1 MYNQGSSKIMR
12 RLLGRPQSDSTTND
26 NSNLGPTS
34 SPLPTSYRP
43 NQSQNV
49 VYQAS
54 QPIVCLDRSADGR
67 LAVLGGRDILKTI
80 HIDGLHVREG
90 VDLRAYIQAQQANRS
105 SSLGNQLAIK
115 DVKWSSNHEGEPTIF
130 TACASGQIFQYNV
143 SRLGSATPGGTVL
156 DVIQTQ
162 EESRQ
167 INKLDSNPHKS
178 SLLLS
183 GGQEGI
189 VRLFDVRSPQPTRS
203 GQLTFHA
210 FKAFQGNSEGI
221 RDIKWCPKDGFIFA
235 CATDSGAILKWDV
248 KKANAPLLKINAHAS
263 PRGTSSISWHPDGN
277 HLISGGFDRKC
288 HVWDMSTTAER
299 RQKPQW
305 TISAPAPVSV
315 VSWRPP
321 LWSATAQGKRAA
333 QVAVSYGDSG
343 HGKKYGISG
352 VHIWDLGRPTM
363 PYKEIDRFEISPS
376 ALLWHDQDLL
386 WTAGVDGIF
395 SQSDVAF
402 APKTMDRQPLSSVD
416 FSPSGD
422 VVMMLE
428 ERAHP
433 PRPRPTTAVPE
444 VPSSFSTSPSGQ
456 MLSVS
461 RSDSEDDVVGS
472 FLGPR
477 KRGGRRRR
485 PSVRSAQVYNTTPPS
500 GTGTEEPI
508 ISLEQAI
515 NLTGTFKPQQIMAI
529 GRVPVASK
537 TAIYQ
542 YLASHYLEAL
552 EKGLPVDEDE
562 RPLNERVAGI
572 MDHYARA
579 AETVSQFRLAQT
591 WRIMAYA
598 VDLLLTR
605 RSEYHLEMR
614 TARRK
619 NSKPNGL
626 LEKSDSKANLSK
638 FGVMP
643 QLKVNGEASPRRATS
658 VSSME
663 SRQTTKKSL
672 LAEEIDS
679 ESNAATPLARP
690 VEDNLPEDHH
700 QYRSSGQT
708 LTPVQEVESFT
719 LPPNLN
725 ANLINAAQAEALA
738 GGRKRLDSTP
748 ISEDSHDSQISST
761 EGYDFYDLEAVDV
774 LPKAIDMPKKRE
786 PLSLDYA
793 GPKTPGGSKQR
804 MTVARHD
811 SDESFAQIFSVS
823 DTSHD
828 TSVSNSS
835 YSRMPPPASKGQQAE
850 PKSNSG
856 SRSTPEEEYES
867 RIRGRQLDA
876 LPDQKKQSV
885 PRAPVRQDS
894 SDLGEIF
901 MISQTTADSL
911 ESDYSPHISHETS
924 QHPIEHPAPRLEVM
938 RSMSPR
944 KTSNERVALGR
955 PEEQTSKTVIETD
968 FMPWLDDPDFPF
980 PLLSDTNAK
989 TRAVLPPLD
998 PYKLLSRALEFEAQ
1012 HSALNASA
1020 MILLLKPL
1028 VPDEVIDTGQA
1039 TAILTHHHQRLMS
1052 QKLFVEAALL
1062 RNLCVRDW
1070 PDGIDV
1076 WGDNYT
1082 SIFNRAQQRVNVGFT
1097 CSQCHKPREIDRSSG
1112 SSNGEPN
1119 AAAIWKCERCRATM
1133 APCAICG
1140 HRDATA
1146 SAMTPLPVAEALART
1161 DDAEDDS
1168 VLATWWYC
1176 PGCAH
1181 GGHATCIQG
1190 WHAPVTPPSTPPP
1203 NSSGRQRAGT
1213 TSGTSTPGG
1222 GGNSNYNFMSLLQSH
1237 DTAVPET
1244 YSDGCCPLDG
1254 CGHACLPGKWRN
1266 ETNIGKAE
1274 ELGRAVREQT
1284 RAGTPLASA
1293 SASVSAAALQRQ
1305 QQQQE
1310 TPSSTSSSRRHSTAA
1325 ANPIA
1330 FEPYAGSAPAVV
1342 GGVRSDI
1349 VEVSQSRA
1357 VEGVRE
1363 ALALAGIGRVGTGGS
1378 GGSGSGENEPDRLS
1392 SGYHTQNRSAGGGIM
1407 SVLSSSPGRVTS
1419 HLATAFNT
1427 SANNTSHN
1435 TESAPATAYGGL
1447 GSGFG
1452 AGGGAGNSGSG
1463 SGGTKSDR
1471 TDRERRKSV
1480 KFGGVTED
1488 GRGR

>member
-12 RLLGRPQSDSTTND
+12 RLLGRPQSDSTATD
-26 NSNLGPTS
+26 STNLGPTTS
-34 SPLPTSYRP
+34 SPLPTYRP
-43 NQSQNV
+43 SQSQNV
-49 VYQAS
+49 IYQAS

-105 SSLGNQLAIK
+105 ASLGNQLAIK
-115 DVKWSSNHEGEPTIF
+115 DVKWSSDHEGEPTIF

-143 SRLGSATPGGTVL
+143 NRLGSATPGGTVL

-189 VRLFDVRSPQPTRS
+189 VRLFDVRVPQTTRS
-203 GQLTFHA
+203 GQLTFRA

-248 KKANAPLLKINAHAS
+248 KKANAPLLKINAHAA
-263 PRGTSSISWHPDGN
+263 PRGTSSISWHPDGT

-288 HVWDMSTTAER
+288 HIWDMSTTAER
-299 RQKPQW
+299 RQKPRW
-305 TISAPAPVSV
+305 TISTPAPVSV

-321 LWSATAQGKRAA
+321 LWSATAQGK
-333 QVAVSYGDSG
+333 STS
-343 HGKKYGISG
+343 
-352 VHIWDLGRPTM
+352 
-363 PYKEIDRFEISPS
+363 
-376 ALLWHDQDLL
+376 
-386 WTAGVDGIF
+386 
-395 SQSDVAF
+395 
-402 APKTMDRQPLSSVD
+402 
-416 FSPSGD
+416 
-422 VVMMLE
+422 
-428 ERAHP
+428 
-433 PRPRPTTAVPE
+433 PRPRPTTSVPE
-444 VPSSFSTSPSGQ
+444 VTTSFSSSPSGQ

-477 KRGGRRRR
+477 KRGRRRR
-485 PSVRSAQVYNTTPPS
+485 PSVRSAQAYSTTPPS
-500 GTGTEEPI
+500 STGTEEPI
-508 ISLEQAI
+508 ISLEQAV

-537 TAIYQ
+537 TTIYQ

-552 EKGLPVDEDE
+552 EKGLPTDEDQ

-579 AETVSQFRLAQT
+579 AEAVSQFRLAQT
-591 WRIMAYA
+591 WRILAYA
-598 VDLLLTR
+598 VGLLLTR

-614 TARRK
+614 TTRRK
-619 NSKPNGL
+619 NSKSNGL

-638 FGVMP
+638 YGSLP
-643 QLKVNGEASPRRATS
+643 QLKVNSESSPRRAPSASS
-658 VSSME
+658 VE
-663 SRQTTKKSL
+663 SRQTLKKSL

-690 VEDNLPEDHH
+690 VDESTTEEQH

-725 ANLINAAQAEALA
+725 ATLINSAQA
-738 GGRKRLDSTP
+738 GGRKRLDSAP
-748 ISEDSHDSQISST
+748 LSEMSQDSQISST
-761 EGYDFYDLEAVDV
+761 EGYDFYDMEAVDV
-774 LPKAIDMPKKRE
+774 LPKAIDMPRKRK
-786 PLSLDYA
+786 PLSLDYV
-793 GPKTPGGSKQR
+793 GPKTPGSRQR
-804 MTVARHD
+804 MTVGRHD

-835 YSRMPPPASKGQQAE
+835 YSRMPPPPAKGQQE
-850 PKSNSG
+850 SKTGTGSG

-876 LPDQKKQSV
+876 SPDKKKQSL
-885 PRAPVRQDS
+885 PRGPVRQDS
-894 SDLGEIF
+894 SELGEIF
-901 MISQTTADSL
+901 MISQTTATSV
-911 ESDYSPHISHETS
+911 ESDYSSPQISHEAS

-968 FMPWLDDPDFPF
+968 FMPWPDDPDFPF
-980 PLLSDTNAK
+980 PLLSDANTKAH
-989 TRAVLPPLD
+989 AVLPPLD

-1020 MILLLKPL
+1020 MVLLLKPL

-1039 TAILTHHHQRLMS
+1039 TAILYHHHQRLMS

-1076 WGDNYT
+1076 WGDNYN

-1097 CSQCHKPREIDRSSG
+1097 CSQCHKPREIERSG
-1112 SSNGEPN
+1112 SSAQS

-1146 SAMTPLPVAEALART
+1146 SAMTPVPVAEALARSA
-1161 DDAEDDS
+1161 DAEDDS

-1190 WHAPVTPPSTPPP
+1190 WHAPVATPPTTPP
-1203 NSSGRQRAGT
+1203 NNNRQRTGT

-1222 GGNSNYNFMSLLQSH
+1222 SANTGYNPNFLSLLPSH
-1237 DTAVPET
+1237 DPAVPET
-1244 YSDGCCPLDG
+1244 YSDGCCP
-1254 CGHACLPGKWRN
+1254 
-1266 ETNIGKAE
+1266 
-1274 ELGRAVREQT
+1274 
-1284 RAGTPLASA
+1284 
-1293 SASVSAAALQRQ
+1293 
-1305 QQQQE
+1305 
-1310 TPSSTSSSRRHSTAA
+1310 STAA
-1325 ANPIA
+1325 ATPACPAN
-1330 FEPYAGSAPAVV
+1330 AGRDPDGVGIISIGCGAPTTAGPARRGRRWRRKHDDVLDGLV
-1342 GGVRSDI
+1342 AAAYQRGGGQRGVR
-1349 VEVSQSRA
+1349 A
-1357 VEGVRE
+1357 VRGLGAGRRGRGAERYRRGGAEPGRRGVRE
-1363 ALALAGIGRVGTGGS
+1363 ALALAGIGGRAGGGTGGGGS
-1378 GGSGSGENEPDRLS
+1378 GGVGGENNEQPDRLTS
-1392 SGYHTQNRSAGGGIM
+1392 SYHHQHTQSSSNRSTGGGIM
-1407 SVLSSSPGRVTS
+1407 SVLSSSPGRMSS
-1419 HLATAFNT
+1419 HLATAFGHHGHGHGTSTNS
-1427 SANNTSHN
+1427 SANSNSHHNNT
-1435 TESAPATAYGGL
+1435 TESAPATAHGG
-1447 GSGFG
+1447 F
-1452 AGGGAGNSGSG
+1452 GGAGSGAGAANSGG
-1463 SGGTKSDR
+1463 GGGGGTKSDR

-1488 GRGR
+1488 GRGGR

>member
-1 MYNQGSSKIMR
+1 MR
-12 RLLGRPQSDSTTND
+12 RLLGRPQSDSTAND

-49 VYQAS
+49 TYQAS

-167 INKLDSNPHKS
+167 INKLDTNPHKNT
-178 SLLLS
+178 LLLS

-189 VRLFDVRSPQPTRS
+189 VRLFDVRSPQTTRN
-203 GQLTFHA
+203 GQLTFRA

-221 RDIKWCPKDGFIFA
+221 RDIKWCPKDGLIFA

-277 HLISGGFDRKC
+277 HLVSGGFDRKV

-299 RQKPQW
+299 KQRAKW
-305 TISAPAPVSV
+305 TISAPAPVNV

-321 LWSATAQGKRAA
+321 LWSATAQAKRGA
-333 QVAVSYGDSG
+333 QIAVSYGDSG
-343 HGKKYGISG
+343 HGKKFGISA

-363 PYKEIDRFEISPS
+363 PYKEINRFDISPS

-386 WTAGVDGIF
+386 WTAGLDGLF

-402 APKTMDRQPLSSVD
+402 APKVMDRQPLSSLD

-433 PRPRPTTAVPE
+433 PRPRPATAVPE
-444 VPSSFSTSPSGQ
+444 VAATPSLGTSPSGQ
-456 MLSVS
+456 ILSVS

-477 KRGGRRRR
+477 KRNGRRRR
-485 PSVRSAQVYNTTPPS
+485 PSVRSTQPYSTTPPS

-508 ISLEQAI
+508 ISLEQAV

-537 TAIYQ
+537 TAVYQ
-542 YLASHYLEAL
+542 YMSSHYLDAL
-552 EKGLPVDEDE
+552 EKGLPSTEDG

-591 WRIMAYA
+591 WRILAYA
-598 VDLLLTR
+598 MGLLLTR

-619 NSKPNGL
+619 NSKPFGL
-626 LEKSDSKANLSK
+626 IEKSDSKGNLTK
-638 FGVMP
+638 FGSMP
-643 QLKVNGEASPRRATS
+643 QLSQLKVNGDASPRRATS
-658 VSSME
+658 VSSVE
-663 SRQTTKKSL
+663 SRQTLKKSL

-690 VEDNLPEDHH
+690 VDESVTEEQH
-700 QYRSSGQT
+700 QFRSSGQT

-725 ANLINAAQAEALA
+725 ASLLNSGKPDGEG
-738 GGRKRLDSTP
+738 GGRKRLDSAP
-748 ISEDSHDSQISST
+748 ISEVSHDSQISST
-761 EGYDFYDLEAVDV
+761 EGYDFYDMEAVDV

-786 PLSLDYA
+786 PLSLEYV
-793 GPKTPGGSKQR
+793 GPKTPNTRQR
-804 MTVARHD
+804 MTVNRHD
-811 SDESFAQIFSVS
+811 SDESFAQMFSVS
-823 DTSHD
+823 DTSHEASD
-828 TSVSNSS
+828 VSVSS
-835 YSRMPPPASKGQQAE
+835 YSRNPPPASRGQ
-850 PKSNSG
+850 PKSGSGSG
-856 SRSTPEEEYES
+856 SRSTPEDEYES
-867 RIRGRQLDA
+867 RIRGRQLESS
-876 LPDQKKQSV
+876 PDQKKQSL

-894 SDLGEIF
+894 DLSEIF

-911 ESDYSPHISHETS
+911 ESDYSPKISHEAS
-924 QHPIEHPAPRLEVM
+924 QNPIEHPAPRLEVM

-968 FMPWLDDPDFPF
+968 FMPWPDDPDFPF
-980 PLLSDTNAK
+980 PLLSDVNSK
-989 TRAVLPPLD
+989 NRAVLPPLD

-1020 MILLLKPL
+1020 MVLLLRPL
-1028 VPDEVIDTGQA
+1028 VPDEIIDEGQA
-1039 TAILTHHHQRLMS
+1039 TAILYHHHQRLMS

-1082 SIFNRAQQRVNVGFT
+1082 SIFNRSQQRVNVGFT
-1097 CSQCHKPREIDRSSG
+1097 CSQCHKPREIDRSGNTIPTAS
-1112 SSNGEPN
+1112 
-1119 AAAIWKCERCRATM
+1119 AIWKCERCRATM

-1146 SAMTPLPVAEALART
+1146 SALTPIPVAEALARS
-1161 DDAEDDS
+1161 DDADDDT

-1190 WHAPVTPPSTPPP
+1190 WHAPVTPPTTPPS
-1203 NSSGRQRAGT
+1203 NNYGRYRAGT

-1222 GGNSNYNFMSLLQSH
+1222 GGNNYNMMSLLQSH

-1274 ELGRAVREQT
+1274 ELGRVVREQT
-1284 RAGTPLASA
+1284 RAGTPLAP
-1293 SASVSAAALQRQ
+1293 AAIQRQ
-1305 QQQQE
+1305 QQAVGINNNSDHHP
-1310 TPSSTSSSRRHSTAA
+1310 TSSTSSSRRHSTAA
-1325 ANPIA
+1325 ANTVA

-1363 ALALAGIGRVGTGGS
+1363 ALALAGIGRGG
-1378 GGSGSGENEPDRLS
+1378 GGGMGIGGENEPDRLS
-1392 SGYHTQNRSAGGGIM
+1392 GYHAQNRSTGGGIM
-1407 SVLSSSPGRVTS
+1407 SVLSSSPGRMTS
-1419 HLATAFNT
+1419 HLATAFN
-1427 SANNTSHN
+1427 ANYNSHN
-1435 TESAPATAYGGL
+1435 NHTESAPAA
-1447 GSGFG
+1447 S
-1452 AGGGAGNSGSG
+1452 GGGAGGLGAANSGG
-1463 SGGTKSDR
+1463 GGGAGGTKTDR

>member
-12 RLLGRPQSDSTTND
+12 RLLGRPQSDSTATD
-26 NSNLGPTS
+26 SSNLGPTS

-49 VYQAS
+49 LYQAS

-189 VRLFDVRSPQPTRS
+189 VRLFDVRVPQTTRS
-203 GQLTFHA
+203 GQLTFRA

-248 KKANAPLLKINAHAS
+248 KKANAPLLKINAHAA
-263 PRGTSSISWHPDGN
+263 PRGTSSISWHPDGT

-288 HVWDMSTTAER
+288 HIWDMSTTAER
-299 RQKPQW
+299 RQKPRW
-305 TISAPAPVSV
+305 TISTPAPVSV

-363 PYKEIDRFEISPS
+363 PYKEIDRFDISPS

-386 WTAGVDGIF
+386 WTAGLDGLF
-395 SQSDVAF
+395 SQCDVAF
-402 APKTMDRQPLSSVD
+402 APKVMDRQPLSSVD

-444 VPSSFSTSPSGQ
+444 VTTPFSTSPSGQ

-477 KRGGRRRR
+477 KRGRRRR
-485 PSVRSAQVYNTTPPS
+485 PSVRSAQAYSTTPPS

-508 ISLEQAI
+508 ISLDQAV

-552 EKGLPVDEDE
+552 EKGLPADEDK
-562 RPLNERVAGI
+562 RPLNERIAGI

-591 WRIMAYA
+591 WRILAYA
-598 VDLLLTR
+598 VGLLLTR
-605 RSEYHLEMR
+605 RSKYHLEMR
-614 TARRK
+614 TTRRK
-619 NSKPNGL
+619 NSKSNGL
-626 LEKSDSKANLSK
+626 LEKSDSKANLPKYGSL
-638 FGVMP
+638 P
-643 QLKVNGEASPRRATS
+643 QLKVNSDSSPRRALSASS
-658 VSSME
+658 VE
-663 SRQTTKKSL
+663 SRQTLKKSL

-690 VEDNLPEDHH
+690 VDESTTEEQH
-700 QYRSSGQT
+700 QFRSSGQM

-725 ANLINAAQAEALA
+725 ATLISSTQA
-738 GGRKRLDSTP
+738 GGRKRLDSAP
-748 ISEDSHDSQISST
+748 LSEMSHDSQISST
-761 EGYDFYDLEAVDV
+761 EGYDFYDMEAVDV
-774 LPKAIDMPKKRE
+774 LPQAIDMPRKRE
-786 PLSLDYA
+786 PLSLDYV
-793 GPKTPGGSKQR
+793 GPKTPGSRQR
-804 MTVARHD
+804 MTVGRHD

-835 YSRMPPPASKGQQAE
+835 YSRMPPPASKGQPE
-850 PKSNSG
+850 SKGGSG
-856 SRSTPEEEYES
+856 SDSRSTPEEEYES

-876 LPDQKKQSV
+876 SPDQKKQSL

-901 MISQTTADSL
+901 MISQTTADSV
-911 ESDYSPHISHETS
+911 ESDYSPQISHEAS
-924 QHPIEHPAPRLEVM
+924 QHSIELPAPRLEVM
-938 RSMSPR
+938 RSVSPR
-944 KTSNERVALGR
+944 KTSNERVALSR

-968 FMPWLDDPDFPF
+968 FMPWPDDPDFPF
-980 PLLSDTNAK
+980 PLLSDANTKAH
-989 TRAVLPPLD
+989 AVLPPLD

-1020 MILLLKPL
+1020 MVLLLKPL

-1039 TAILTHHHQRLMS
+1039 TAILSHHHQRLMS

-1076 WGDNYT
+1076 WGDNYN

-1097 CSQCHKPREIDRSSG
+1097 CSQCHKPREIERSG
-1112 SSNGEPN
+1112 SSAQS

-1146 SAMTPLPVAEALART
+1146 AAMTPLPVAEALARSA
-1161 DDAEDDS
+1161 DADDDS

-1190 WHAPVTPPSTPPP
+1190 WHAPVTTPPTTPP
-1203 NSSGRQRAGT
+1203 NNNSNRQRAGT

-1222 GGNSNYNFMSLLQSH
+1222 GNNPNFLSLLPSH

-1284 RAGTPLASA
+1284 RAGTPLASS
-1293 SASVSAAALQRQ
+1293 SAAAAALQRQ
-1305 QQQQE
+1305 QEQSGG
-1310 TPSSTSSSRRHSTAA
+1310 TTSSTSSSRRHSSAA
-1325 ANPIA
+1325 AGSVA

-1357 VEGVRE
+1357 VEGVR
-1363 ALALAGIGRVGTGGS
+1363 GGP
-1378 GGSGSGENEPDRLS
+1378 GARGHRPRRDR
-1392 SGYHTQNRSAGGGIM
+1392 
-1407 SVLSSSPGRVTS
+1407 
-1419 HLATAFNT
+1419 
-1427 SANNTSHN
+1427 
-1435 TESAPATAYGGL
+1435 
-1447 GSGFG
+1447 
-1452 AGGGAGNSGSG
+1452 
-1463 SGGTKSDR
+1463 
-1471 TDRERRKSV
+1471 RERRKRRKRTGQAIV
-1480 KFGGVTED
+1480 KLPAPPPHPEQPVHGRRHHERAQLQPRAREQPPRDGVWAW
-1488 GRGR
+1488 RP

>member
-12 RLLGRPQSDSTTND
+12 RLLGRPQSDSTATD
-26 NSNLGPTS
+26 STNLGPTS
-34 SPLPTSYRP
+34 SPLPTYRP

-49 VYQAS
+49 IYQAS

-105 SSLGNQLAIK
+105 ASLGNQLAIK

-189 VRLFDVRSPQPTRS
+189 VRLFDVRVPQTTRS
-203 GQLTFHA
+203 GQLTFRA

-248 KKANAPLLKINAHAS
+248 KKANAPLLKINAHAA
-263 PRGTSSISWHPDGN
+263 PRGTSSISWHPDGT

-288 HVWDMSTTAER
+288 HIWDMSTTAER
-299 RQKPQW
+299 RQKPRW
-305 TISAPAPVSV
+305 TISTPAPVSV

-333 QVAVSYGDSG
+333 QVAVAYGDSG

-363 PYKEIDRFEISPS
+363 PYKEIDRFDISPS

-386 WTAGVDGIF
+386 WTAGLDGFF
-395 SQSDVAF
+395 SQCDVAF
-402 APKTMDRQPLSSVD
+402 APKVMDRQPLSSLD

-444 VPSSFSTSPSGQ
+444 VTTSFSSSPSGQ

-477 KRGGRRRR
+477 KRGRRRR
-485 PSVRSAQVYNTTPPS
+485 PSVRSAQTYSTTPPS

-508 ISLEQAI
+508 ISLEQAV

-552 EKGLPVDEDE
+552 EKGLPTDEDQ
-562 RPLNERVAGI
+562 RSLNERVAGI

-579 AETVSQFRLAQT
+579 AEAVSQFRLAQT
-591 WRIMAYA
+591 WRILAYA
-598 VDLLLTR
+598 VGLLLTR

-614 TARRK
+614 TTRRK
-619 NSKPNGL
+619 NSKSNGL

-638 FGVMP
+638 YGSLP
-643 QLKVNGEASPRRATS
+643 QLKVNSESSPRRAPS
-658 VSSME
+658 ASSLE
-663 SRQTTKKSL
+663 SRQTLKKSL
-672 LAEEIDS
+672 LADEIDS

-690 VEDNLPEDHH
+690 VDESTTEEQH

-725 ANLINAAQAEALA
+725 ATLINSAQA
-738 GGRKRLDSTP
+738 GGRKRLDSAP
-748 ISEDSHDSQISST
+748 LSEISQDSQISST
-761 EGYDFYDLEAVDV
+761 EGYDFYDMEAVDV
-774 LPKAIDMPKKRE
+774 LPKAIDMPRKRE
-786 PLSLDYA
+786 PLSLDYV
-793 GPKTPGGSKQR
+793 GPKAPGSRQR
-804 MTVARHD
+804 MTVGRHD

-835 YSRMPPPASKGQQAE
+835 YSRMPPPPAKGQPE
-850 PKSNSG
+850 SKTGTGSG

-876 LPDQKKQSV
+876 SPDKKKQSL
-885 PRAPVRQDS
+885 PRGPVRQDS
-894 SDLGEIF
+894 SELSEIF
-901 MISQTTADSL
+901 MISQTTATSV
-911 ESDYSPHISHETS
+911 ESDYSSPQISHEAS

-944 KTSNERVALGR
+944 KTSNERVALAR

-968 FMPWLDDPDFPF
+968 FMPWPDDPDFPF
-980 PLLSDTNAK
+980 PLLSDANTKAH
-989 TRAVLPPLD
+989 AVLPPLD

-1039 TAILTHHHQRLMS
+1039 TAILYHHHQRLMS

-1076 WGDNYT
+1076 WGDNYN

-1097 CSQCHKPREIDRSSG
+1097 CSQCHKPREIERSG
-1112 SSNGEPN
+1112 SSAQS

-1146 SAMTPLPVAEALART
+1146 SAMTPVPVAEALARSA
-1161 DDAEDDS
+1161 DAEDDS

-1190 WHAPVTPPSTPPP
+1190 WHTPVATPPTTPP
-1203 NSSGRQRAGT
+1203 NNNRQRTGT

-1222 GGNSNYNFMSLLQSH
+1222 NANTGYNPNFLSLLPSH
-1237 DTAVPET
+1237 DPAVPET
-1244 YSDGCCPLDG
+1244 YSDGCCP
-1254 CGHACLPGKWRN
+1254 
-1266 ETNIGKAE
+1266 
-1274 ELGRAVREQT
+1274 
-1284 RAGTPLASA
+1284 
-1293 SASVSAAALQRQ
+1293 
-1305 QQQQE
+1305 
-1310 TPSSTSSSRRHSTAA
+1310 STAA
-1325 ANPIA
+1325 ATLACPASGATRPASTKPRSSAAPCGNRRGRPGG
-1330 FEPYAGSAPAVV
+1330 EPN
-1342 GGVRSDI
+1342 DT
-1349 VEVSQSRA
+1349 
-1357 VEGVRE
+1357 
-1363 ALALAGIGRVGTGGS
+1363 GIGIGAPTA
-1378 GGSGSGENEPDRLS
+1378 
-1392 SGYHTQNRSAGGGIM
+1392 AG
-1407 SVLSSSPGRVTS
+1407 PTR
-1419 HLATAFNT
+1419 
-1427 SANNTSHN
+1427 
-1435 TESAPATAYGGL
+1435 
-1447 GSGFG
+1447 
-1452 AGGGAGNSGSG
+1452 
-1463 SGGTKSDR
+1463 
-1471 TDRERRKSV
+1471 
-1480 KFGGVTED
+1480 
-1488 GRGR
+1488 RGRKRRRYDNVLDGVVAAA

>member
-12 RLLGRPQSDSTTND
+12 RLLGRPQSDSTAND
-26 NSNLGPTS
+26 SSNLGPTS

-54 QPIVCLDRSADGR
+54 EPIVCLDRSADGR

-189 VRLFDVRSPQPTRS
+189 VRLFDVRSPQTTRS

-263 PRGTSSISWHPDGN
+263 PRGASSISWHPDGN

-321 LWSATAQGKRAA
+321 LWSASAQGKRAA

-363 PYKEIDRFEISPS
+363 PYKEIDRFDISPS

-386 WTAGVDGIF
+386 WTAGLDGIF
-395 SQSDVAF
+395 AQSDVAF

-444 VPSSFSTSPSGQ
+444 VASSFSTSPSGQ

-477 KRGGRRRR
+477 KRESRRRR
-485 PSVRSAQVYNTTPPS
+485 PSVRSAQTYNTTPPS

-508 ISLEQAI
+508 ITLEQAI

-552 EKGLPVDEDE
+552 EKGLPVDSDE

-591 WRIMAYA
+591 WRILAYA
-598 VDLLLTR
+598 VELLLTR

-614 TARRK
+614 TTRRK

-626 LEKSDSKANLSK
+626 LENSDSKANLSK
-638 FGVMP
+638 FGAMS

-658 VSSME
+658 VSSIE
-663 SRQTTKKSL
+663 SRQTLKKSL

-679 ESNAATPLARP
+679 ESNVATPLARP
-690 VEDNLPEDHH
+690 VEDSIPEEQH
-700 QYRSSGQT
+700 QFWSSGQT
-708 LTPVQEVESFT
+708 LTPVQEVASFT

-725 ANLINAAQAEALA
+725 ANLINAAHVEALA

-761 EGYDFYDLEAVDV
+761 EGYDFYDMEAVDV
-774 LPKAIDMPKKRE
+774 LPRAIDMPKQRE

-793 GPKTPGGSKQR
+793 GPKTPGGSRQQR
-804 MTVARHD
+804 MTVGRHD

-835 YSRMPPPASKGQQAE
+835 YSRMPPPSSKGQSE
-850 PKSNSG
+850 SKSGSG

-876 LPDQKKQSV
+876 SPDQKKQSL

-901 MISQTTADSL
+901 MISQTTADSV
-911 ESDYSPHISHETS
+911 ESDYSPHISHETL

-1082 SIFNRAQQRVNVGFT
+1082 SIFNRAQQKVNVGFT
-1097 CSQCHKPREIDRSSG
+1097 CSQCHKPREIDRSSA
-1112 SSNGEPN
+1112 STDGEPN
-1119 AAAIWKCERCRATM
+1119 GAAIWKCERCRATM

-1146 SAMTPLPVAEALART
+1146 SAMTPVPVAEAFART
-1161 DDAEDDS
+1161 DNAEDDS
-1168 VLATWWYC
+1168 VLTTWWYC

-1190 WHAPVTPPSTPPP
+1190 WHAP
-1203 NSSGRQRAGT
+1203 
-1213 TSGTSTPGG
+1213 
-1222 GGNSNYNFMSLLQSH
+1222 SH
-1237 DTAVPET
+1237 DSAVPET

-1293 SASVSAAALQRQ
+1293 PASASAAALQR
-1305 QQQQE
+1305 QQQE
-1310 TPSSTSSSRRHSTAA
+1310 TPSSTSSSRRHSAAA
-1325 ANPIA
+1325 ANPVL

-1378 GGSGSGENEPDRLS
+1378 GGSGENEPDRLS
-1392 SGYHTQNRSAGGGIM
+1392 SGHNTQNRSTGGGIM
-1407 SVLSSSPGRVTS
+1407 SVLSSSPGRVSS

-1427 SANNTSHN
+1427 SANHVTSSHN
-1435 TESAPATAYGGL
+1435 TESAPATAYGGH

-1452 AGGGAGNSGSG
+1452 AGSGAVN

>member
-1 MYNQGSSKIMR
+1 MR
-12 RLLGRPQSDSTTND
+12 RLLGRPQSESTAND

-105 SSLGNQLAIK
+105 ASLGNQLAIK
-115 DVKWSSNHEGEPTIF
+115 DVKWSSNHEGEATIF

-167 INKLDSNPHKS
+167 INKLDTNPHKNT
-178 SLLLS
+178 LLLS

-189 VRLFDVRSPQPTRS
+189 VRLFDVRSPQTNRN
-203 GQLTFHA
+203 GQLTFRA

-221 RDIKWCPKDGFIFA
+221 RDIKWCPKDGLIFA

-248 KKANAPLLKINAHAS
+248 KKANAPLLRINAHAS

-277 HLISGGFDRKC
+277 HLVSGGFDRKC
-288 HVWDMSTTAER
+288 YVWDMSTTAER
-299 RQKPQW
+299 KQRAKW
-305 TISAPAPVSV
+305 SISMPAPVNV

-321 LWSATAQGKRAA
+321 LWSATAQAKRGA

-343 HGKKYGISG
+343 HGKKYGISA

-363 PYKEIDRFEISPS
+363 PYKEIDRFDMSPS

-386 WTAGVDGIF
+386 WTAGLDGLF
-395 SQSDVAF
+395 SQCDVAF
-402 APKTMDRQPLSSVD
+402 APKVMDRQPLSSVD

-422 VVMMLE
+422 VVMMLD

-433 PRPRPTTAVPE
+433 PRPRPSTAVPD
-444 VPSSFSTSPSGQ
+444 VSTTPSLGTSPSGQ
-456 MLSVS
+456 MLSAS

-477 KRGGRRRR
+477 KRSGRMRR
-485 PSVRSAQVYNTTPPS
+485 PSVRSAQTYSTTPPS

-508 ISLEQAI
+508 ISLEQAV

-537 TAIYQ
+537 TAVYQ
-542 YLASHYLEAL
+542 YLSSHYLDAL
-552 EKGLPVDEDE
+552 EKGLPSIEDG
-562 RPLNERVAGI
+562 RPLNERVASI

-579 AETVSQFRLAQT
+579 AEMVSQFRLAQT
-591 WRIMAYA
+591 WRILAYA
-598 VDLLLTR
+598 MGLLLTR

-614 TARRK
+614 TTRRK
-619 NSKPNGL
+619 SSKTFGL
-626 LEKSDSKANLSK
+626 LEKSDSKANLNK
-638 FGVMP
+638 FGNMP
-643 QLKVNGEASPRRATS
+643 QLKVSGEASPRRATS
-658 VSSME
+658 VSSQE
-663 SRQTTKKSL
+663 SRQTLKKPL
-672 LAEEIDS
+672 LAEEIES

-690 VEDNLPEDHH
+690 VDDSVPEEQH
-700 QYRSSGQT
+700 QFRSSGQT

-725 ANLINAAQAEALA
+725 ASLLNSGQPDTET
-738 GGRKRLDSTP
+738 GGRKRLDSAP
-748 ISEDSHDSQISST
+748 LSVVSHDSQISST
-761 EGYDFYDLEAVDV
+761 EGYDFYDMEAVDV

-786 PLSLDYA
+786 PLSLDYV
-793 GPKTPGGSKQR
+793 GPKTPNTRQR
-804 MTVARHD
+804 MAVGRHD

-823 DTSHD
+823 DTSHEASD
-828 TSVSNSS
+828 VSVSS
-835 YSRMPPPASKGQQAE
+835 YSQNPTLVSRGQ
-850 PKSNSG
+850 PKSGSG
-856 SRSTPEEEYES
+856 SGFRSTPEEEYES
-867 RIRGRQLDA
+867 RIRGRQLEA
-876 LPDQKKQSV
+876 SPDQKKHTL

-894 SDLGEIF
+894 DLSEIF

-911 ESDYSPHISHETS
+911 ESDYSPHISHEAS

-955 PEEQTSKTVIETD
+955 PEEQTSKTIIETD
-968 FMPWLDDPDFPF
+968 FMPWPNDPDFPF
-980 PLLSDTNAK
+980 PLLSDANPK
-989 TRAVLPPLD
+989 SHAVLPPLD

-1028 VPDEVIDTGQA
+1028 VPDEIIDEGQA
-1039 TAILTHHHQRLMS
+1039 TAILYHHHQRLMS

-1082 SIFNRAQQRVNVGFT
+1082 TIFNRAQQRGNVGFT
-1097 CSQCHKPREIDRSSG
+1097 CSQCHKPREIDRSGASMP
-1112 SSNGEPN
+1112 SS
-1119 AAAIWKCERCRATM
+1119 AAIWKCERCRATM

-1146 SAMTPLPVAEALART
+1146 AALTPVPIAEALART
-1161 DDAEDDS
+1161 ANAEDDT

-1190 WHAPVTPPSTPPP
+1190 WHAPVTPPTSPP
-1203 NSSGRQRAGT
+1203 NNYSRQRAGT

-1222 GGNSNYNFMSLLQSH
+1222 SGGGGGGSSYGHNMMSLLPSH

-1284 RAGTPLASA
+1284 RAGTPLAP
-1293 SASVSAAALQRQ
+1293 AALQRQ
-1305 QQQQE
+1305 QQAAGVGGE
-1310 TPSSTSSSRRHSTAA
+1310 HGTTSSTSSSRRHSTAA
-1325 ANPIA
+1325 SNTVV

-1349 VEVSQSRA
+1349 VEVTQSRA

-1363 ALALAGIGRVGTGGS
+1363 ALALAFTGRGG
-1378 GGSGSGENEPDRLS
+1378 GGGGENEPDRLS
-1392 SGYHTQNRSAGGGIM
+1392 SGHHGQNRSTGGGIM

-1419 HLATAFNT
+1419 HLATAFNANY
-1427 SANNTSHN
+1427 SNNTSHN
-1435 TESAPATAYGGL
+1435 HTESAPTTSGG
-1447 GSGFG
+1447 GGGFG
-1452 AGGGAGNSGSG
+1452 AGAAGAAANGGGV
-1463 SGGTKSDR
+1463 KPDR